1 VSGRVETGAST
12 RPEITSDRT
21 PGGRVE
27 SAIRAANQ
35 DGRPAL
41 TAFITAGYPRRSR
54 FVDTLISVAAEAD
67 VVEVG
72 VPFGALRHA
81 VDVEDVLVVT
91 AVLVRV
97 RLLLRDLLVRV
108 VDELDGGTARS
119 GGSRHGE
126 RECYEKGPG

>member
-1 VSGRVETGAST
+1 MSVVVETGAST

-67 VVEVG
+67 VATRAHPRAPLAHYDRPRLDPLPAVDLDAQVLG
-72 VPFGALRHA
+72 ITVTTVPRGALSLLMSDRN
-81 VDVEDVLVVT
+81 
-91 AVLVRV
+91 
-97 RLLLRDLLVRV
+97 LLLCKHKYKFR
-108 VDELDGGTARS
+108 
-119 GGSRHGE
+119 
-126 RECYEKGPG
+126 